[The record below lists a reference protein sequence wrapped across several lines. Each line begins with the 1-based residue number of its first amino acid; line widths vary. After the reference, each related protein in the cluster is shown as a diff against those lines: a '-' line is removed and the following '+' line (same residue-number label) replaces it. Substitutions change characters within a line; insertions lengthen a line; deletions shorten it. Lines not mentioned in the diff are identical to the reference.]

1 MSENLACEI
10 IYRRL
15 DGASSGLS
23 FTVVVILLDIDGT
36 LVDTNY
42 LHVDA
47 WARAFHGVGL
57 VVPRAA
63 IHRQIGKGSDQFL
76 PVFVKEP
83 KAAERADAL
92 HLEEYAKLAEFGFA
106 LPGARELLET
116 LRGDGHA
123 LWMATSAKP
132 EEIAQRLD
140 AIGVDKAIITGVVS
154 SGDVARSKPAPDIFA
169 EACKRAH
176 CRPEQAIVIGDTIW
190 DMQAARAAGARPVAV
205 LTGGA
210 FSRAELVEAGALAV
224 YEDCAEMVAKR
235 FPRDFT

>member
-1 MSENLACEI
+1 
-10 IYRRL
+10 
-15 DGASSGLS
+15 
-23 FTVVVILLDIDGT
+23 VVILLDIDGT

-47 WARAFHGVGL
+47 WARAFHAVGL

-83 KAAERADAL
+83 KAAERADEL
-92 HLEEYAKLAEFGFA
+92 HLVEYGKLAEFGFA
-106 LPGARELLET
+106 LPGARELVEK

-132 EEIAQRLD
+132 EEIAERLD
-140 AIGVDKAIITGVVS
+140 KLGVSRDILAGIVS
-154 SGDVARSKPAPDIFA
+154 SGDVARSKPAPDIFV

-176 CRPEQAIVIGDTIW
+176 CRPEQAVVIGDTIW
-190 DMQAARAAGARPVAV
+190 DMQAARAAGTHAVSV

-210 FSRAELVEAGALAV
+210 FSAAELRAAGAMAV
-224 YEDCAEMVAKR
+224 YEDCADMVAKG

>member
-1 MSENLACEI
+1 M
-10 IYRRL
+10 
-15 DGASSGLS
+15 
-23 FTVVVILLDIDGT
+23 VILLDIDGT

-47 WARAFHGVGL
+47 WARAFHAIGL

-76 PVFVKEP
+76 PLFVKE
-83 KAAERADAL
+83 KQAAERADAL
-92 HLEEYAKLAEFGFA
+92 HLEEYRKLQSFGFA
-106 LPGARELLET
+106 LPGARELLEK
-116 LRGDGHA
+116 LRGDGHE

-132 EEIAQRLD
+132 EEVAQRLD
-140 AIGVDKAIITGVVS
+140 AIGVSQEILAGVVS

-176 CRPEQAIVIGDTIW
+176 CQPEAAVVIGDTAW
-190 DMQAARAAGARPVAV
+190 DMQAAKAAGVRPVAV

-210 FSRAELVEAGALAV
+210 FSRAELREAGALAV
-224 YEDCAEMVAKR
+224 YEDCADMLVKG
-235 FPRDFT
+235 FPSGF